1 MPLSDIRSIAIMF
14 HERDRGALREN
25 YRIWPIAENWRR
37 AGIDVQIVHGPK
49 PCLEADIL
57 VPHIDCT
64 VVPGAYWEAIKQH
77 PRAVNSRLRD
87 ISKTAFS
94 EHLLT
99 ADNDYDGP
107 VIVKTNRNSGGF
119 KDLDFGRPFPQSLGD
134 QLRKRLA
141 WQPWMAAHCLGW
153 THTLKK
159 YPTFEHIS
167 QVPPATWENSHLVV
181 EKFFTPDR
189 DTQGDHVLYL
199 WIVMGNA
206 TLGRTLHSP
215 DPFVKSANS
224 RLGSFT
230 QPPPEILAA
239 QKRLGC
245 DYAKID
251 YILHEGRP
259 VLLDINRTPTL
270 SDNAFTEHYY
280 DQTKSLAQGIADIGA
295 R

>member
-1 MPLSDIRSIAIMF
+1 MSLSDIRSIAIML
-14 HERDRGALREN
+14 HERDHRGRREN

-37 AGIDVQIVHGPK
+37 AGIDVKIVHGPE

-64 VVPGAYWEAIKQH
+64 VVPEAYWEVIQQH
-77 PRAVNSRLRD
+77 PRAINACLRD
-87 ISKTAFS
+87 ISKSTFS

-99 ADNDYDGP
+99 ADDYYSGP

-119 KDLDFGRPFPQSLGD
+119 KDLDFGQNRPQSLVD

-141 WQPWMAAHCLGW
+141 WQPWMATRSLGW
-153 THTLKK
+153 THTLKR
-159 YPTFEHIS
+159 YPTFEHLS
-167 QVPPATWENSHLVV
+167 QVPAAVWRNPYLIV

-189 DTQGDHVLYL
+189 DTNGEHVLYL
-199 WIVMGNA
+199 WIVLGNA
-206 TLGRTLHSP
+206 SLGLTLHSP
-215 DPFVKSANS
+215 DPFVKNATA
-224 RLGSFT
+224 RLGSFE

-239 QKRLGC
+239 QQRLGC

-259 VLLDINRTPTL
+259 ILLDLNRTPTL
-270 SDNAFTEHYY
+270 SNDAFTEHYY
-280 DQTKSLAQGIADIGA
+280 NQTKELANGIADIG
-295 R
+295 RR

>member
-1 MPLSDIRSIAIMF
+1 MPLSDIRSIAIML
-14 HERDRGALREN
+14 HERDRRGLDEN

-57 VPHIDCT
+57 LPHIDCT
-64 VVPGAYWEAIKQH
+64 VVPDAYWEAIQQH

-94 EHLLT
+94 ENLLT
-99 ADNDYDGP
+99 AEDDYDGP

-119 KDLDFGRPFPQSLGD
+119 KDLDFGQARPQSLVD

-141 WQPWMAAHCLGW
+141 WQPWMAAHSLGW
-153 THTLKK
+153 TRTLKR

-167 QVPPATWENSHLVV
+167 QVPSAVWRNPHLVA
-181 EKFFTPDR
+181 EKFFIPDR
-189 DTQGDHVLYL
+189 DANGEHVLYL
-199 WIVMGNA
+199 WIIMGKA
-206 TLGRTLHSP
+206 SLGLTLHSP
-215 DPFVKSANS
+215 DPFVKNDNA
-224 RLGSFT
+224 RLGSFK

-251 YILHEGRP
+251 YVLHEGRP

-270 SDNAFTEHYY
+270 SKDAFTEHYY
-280 DQTKSLAQGIADIGA
+280 NQTKGLATGVADIGS